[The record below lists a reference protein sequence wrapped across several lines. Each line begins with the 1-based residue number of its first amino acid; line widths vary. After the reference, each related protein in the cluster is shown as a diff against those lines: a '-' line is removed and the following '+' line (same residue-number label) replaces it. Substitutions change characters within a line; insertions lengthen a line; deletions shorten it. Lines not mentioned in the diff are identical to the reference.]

1 MGKSKDLA
9 TLKSGLSI
17 DGTLETTSVGTNLT
31 SNSYNIVR
39 VQTDK
44 DDTAAADGILQFTH
58 GSSNTVKGEI
68 RYDASESMFE
78 LGHGD
83 NQGHVRIDGS
93 GRVTKPNQPAWRIG
107 RGSSYTITNGQAANS
122 VINFNSTSDTTRR
135 FFTQGGITVSS
146 GVVTVPVTGVYNVG
160 ATIRLDGVGGGYAIV
175 AIRIN
180 NDSDSGT
187 GTYNIK
193 GPSGFSASYQSWSE
207 STVFKLNANDQVKVY
222 YYVQTDTNFD
232 VNSRSYF
239 HGYLLG

>member
-93 GRVTKPNQPAWRIG
+93 GRVTKPNQPYG
-107 RGSSYTITNGQAANS
+107 RANGSVGSTVSHANGD
-122 VINFNSTSDTTRR
+122 VINWFQSQVA
-135 FFTQGGITVSS
+135 QGGMSFS
-146 GVVTVPVTGVYNVG
+146 NNGRWTVPVAGTYLIHAKCYSYDTRAGHANISLRKNGSAIAFNQCEFGGDVYSG
-160 ATIRLDGVGGGYAIV
+160 RLDWHISLTS
-175 AIRIN
+175 I
-180 NDSDSGT
+180 
-187 GTYNIK
+187 YN
-193 GPSGFSASYQSWSE
+193 AS
-207 STVFKLNANDQVKVY
+207 ANDY
-222 YYVQTDTNFD
+222 FDLTTSTTPSPWAWYRGGTNNAFE
-232 VNSRSYF
+232 V
-239 HGYLLG
+239 YLLG